1 MMYKYMNKTN
11 VKRFFSILLILC
23 LFISYSSFV
32 YASDESLYVWS
43 SNSNTLNIV
52 NNTTNSSDTTNVTN
66 SSTNTNRSNT
76 ISTNTANTSNSISTN
91 TTTNTST
98 DVSNIE
104 EDPSLLTNATS
115 EVTDD
120 NSLNLESASA
130 ILIEQSSGRILYAH
144 NIHEQ
149 LRPASVTKVMSILLI
164 MEAIDAGKI
173 SLTDSV
179 PCSENAA
186 SMGGSQIWLD
196 TTETLTVDEM
206 LKAICVNSANDCVV
220 AMAEYIAGSEEAF
233 VQMMNDKA
241 FELGMSDTTFKNCHG
256 LDEDGHVTSS
266 YDIAIM
272 SRELLNKYPEIK
284 NYTTIWMDTL
294 RDGETQLSN
303 TNRLIKNYSG
313 ATGLKTG
320 STSLALYNLSA
331 SATRDDL
338 SLIAVIMKAP
348 STKVRFS
355 EAQKLLDYGFN
366 NFSYQSFGKAG
377 DLIQTVS
384 VDKGVQAT
392 IPVVLENDAGIL
404 LAKGSEKNIEQTVT
418 IDETIS
424 APISNGQKV
433 GEISFSLDGEVLSTV
448 NLVSQVSV
456 NKIDIA
462 TMSTKVF
469 SSWFNLLRSF

>member
-1 MMYKYMNKTN
+1 MNKTCF
-11 VKRFFSILLILC
+11 KLFSSIILILC
-23 LFISYSSFV
+23 IFLS
-32 YASDESLYVWS
+32 YASSVLATDDSLYVWS
-43 SNSNTLNIV
+43 SSANTLNILDD
-52 NNTTNSSDTTNVTN
+52 NIRPSNTNSNNITNTTNTNTNSNSSSNNITN
-66 SSTNTNRSNT
+66 SSTVT
-76 ISTNTANTSNSISTN
+76 TSSDT
-91 TTTNTST
+91 
-98 DVSNIE
+98 
-104 EDPSLLTNATS
+104 SLLTNATS
-115 EVTDD
+115 DVTDN

-164 MEAIDAGKI
+164 MEAIDSGKI

-241 FELGMSDTTFKNCHG
+241 YELGMSDTTFKNCHG

-266 YDIAIM
+266 YDIAVM

-303 TNRLIKNYSG
+303 TNKLIKNYNG

-338 SLIAVIMKAP
+338 SLISVIMKAP

-355 EAQKLLDYGFN
+355 EAEKLLDYGFN
-366 NFSYQSFGKAG
+366 NFSYQSFGKSG
-377 DLIQTVS
+377 DLIQTIS
-384 VDKGVQAT
+384 IDKGVRAT
-392 IPVVLENDAGIL
+392 IPVVLENDTGIL
-404 LAKGSEKNIEQTVT
+404 LEKGSEKNIEQTVT
-418 IDETIS
+418 IDENIS
-424 APISNGQKV
+424 APISSGQKV

-469 SSWFNLLRSF
+469 STWFNLLR